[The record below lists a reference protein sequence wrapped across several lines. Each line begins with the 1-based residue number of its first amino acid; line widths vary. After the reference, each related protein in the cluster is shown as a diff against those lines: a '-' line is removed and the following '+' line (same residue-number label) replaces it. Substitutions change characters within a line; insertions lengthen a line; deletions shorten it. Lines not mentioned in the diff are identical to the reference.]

1 MRTIYESAQTVVA
14 WIGEEN
20 NDSDRAIETLMQVR
34 MQALK
39 PQTWPDGLKAIH
51 QSWAGR
57 LIPASEDSSWDAIS
71 HLFQREWF
79 RRVWIIQ
86 ELVSATS
93 ATLICGSWSVNWDDI
108 FEALKICRE
117 TIHAEAESKSS
128 SKDWRLLR
136 TDAAYDLGLTR
147 EIYKRFLFKHHHSL
161 LSLLELFSY
170 ARATRECD
178 RLFALLGLASDAEG
192 EEFLPDYDSSLEV
205 VVRRYASAFVKR
217 GDAMELLYR
226 SGVAK
231 SYKFASWIPY
241 WTREEFPQT
250 ISTWYSAEGEF
261 SASRDRPISLHFL
274 PEDAKVLVISGI
286 SVDKIKRMGIVT
298 TKKTDV
304 ISFVNSLRTDI
315 ESLKSYPTGESIEEV
330 KLKLPIGNASH
341 PHVEKTREL
350 LLSDKFA
357 PVDEA
362 IPRHEDPFDFSGD
375 MAKVTSM
382 PSVQAM
388 VSFLKQNPSLR
399 DHVWNYW
406 HTVTVFSN
414 RISEATFCVS
424 ERGYAGLVPAG
435 AAVGDSICVLHGGK
449 VPFVLRETSRKG
461 VFKMI
466 GECYIHGL
474 MYGEALE
481 LQETA
486 KMSFRLV

>member
-1 MRTIYESAQTVVA
+1 
-14 WIGEEN
+14 
-20 NDSDRAIETLMQVR
+20 
-34 MQALK
+34 
-39 PQTWPDGLKAIH
+39 
-51 QSWAGR
+51 
-57 LIPASEDSSWDAIS
+57 
-71 HLFQREWF
+71 
-79 RRVWIIQ
+79 
-86 ELVSATS
+86 
-93 ATLICGSWSVNWDDI
+93 
-108 FEALKICRE
+108 
-117 TIHAEAESKSS
+117 
-128 SKDWRLLR
+128 
-136 TDAAYDLGLTR
+136 
-147 EIYKRFLFKHHHSL
+147 
-161 LSLLELFSY
+161 
-170 ARATRECD
+170 
-178 RLFALLGLASDAEG
+178 
-192 EEFLPDYDSSLEV
+192 
-205 VVRRYASAFVKR
+205 
-217 GDAMELLYR
+217 
-226 SGVAK
+226 
-231 SYKFASWIPY
+231 
-241 WTREEFPQT
+241 
-250 ISTWYSAEGEF
+250 
-261 SASRDRPISLHFL
+261 
-274 PEDAKVLVISGI
+274 
-286 SVDKIKRMGIVT
+286 MGIVT

-341 PHVEKTREL
+341 PQVEKTREL